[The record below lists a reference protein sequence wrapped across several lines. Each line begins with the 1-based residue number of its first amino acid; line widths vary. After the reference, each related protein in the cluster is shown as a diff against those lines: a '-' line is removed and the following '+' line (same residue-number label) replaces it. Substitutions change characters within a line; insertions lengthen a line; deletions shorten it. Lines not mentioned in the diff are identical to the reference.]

1 VTLPS
6 CHPAQQRRQT
16 VIVVRTLDDFL
27 KAAAVRSIVYVSG
40 QQCPFGEEFDGNDF
54 CAMHLLG
61 LVEGEPAAC
70 LRIRF
75 FADFAKIER
84 LAVLPEH
91 RRSTI
96 AFDIVRQAIRI
107 IRQKGYTR
115 IYGHA
120 QEGLEAFWSRFGA
133 HPMPDAR
140 SFAFSG
146 HRYTEMLLE
155 LPRNPDAISL
165 ATDPLAVLRP
175 EGAWDTP
182 GVLERHAR
190 GDERRGWS
198 GDTEDAWRRW
208 AKVA

>member
-1 VTLPS
+1 VTLPPRHS
-6 CHPAQQRRQT
+6 ADQRRET

-27 KAAAVRSIVYVSG
+27 KATAVRSIVYVSG

-61 LVEGEPAAC
+61 LVGEEPTAC

-107 IRQKGYTR
+107 IARKGYTR

-120 QEGLEAFWSRFGA
+120 QEGLEAFWARFGA
-133 HPMPDAR
+133 HPAPGSR

-146 HRYTEMLLE
+146 HRYSEMLLE
-155 LPRNPDAISL
+155 LPRSADAISL
-165 ATDPLAVLRP
+165 RSEPLVMLRP

-182 GVLERHAR
+182 GVLEPRAR
-190 GDERRGWS
+190 TDERRGWS
-198 GDTEDAWRRW
+198 GYTEDAWRRW